1 MTIKEQ
7 CLEIKSCVY
16 KKINKLNLDAEQG
29 KSSYKAELA
38 ELRRGVGHKPGE
50 LASVT
55 GILLEALPEK
65 FFGFGNTPSYA
76 EWAVYI
82 ALTLFAVHQ
91 QSSDIENELM
101 HQQGEYIGKAIAR
114 LIRDENDRERIIRK
128 MTALLKSKDVEDLSH
143 HLKSMIYLLRSENI
157 KVDYADL
164 AQDIYKFQI
173 GEFTSSVQL
182 KWGRDFYRY
191 ALSKEIES
199 EKEKSNGK
207 E

>member
-1 MTIKEQ
+1 MTINEQ
-7 CLEIKSCVY
+7 CLEIKSCIY
-16 KKINKLNLDAEQG
+16 KKIAKLNLDAKQG
-29 KSSYKAELA
+29 NNGYKAELA

-50 LASVT
+50 LPSVT
-55 GILLEALPEK
+55 GILLEVLPEK
-65 FFGFGNTPSYA
+65 YFGFGDSPSYE

-91 QSSDIENELM
+91 QSNDIVNELM
-101 HQQGEYIGKAIAR
+101 HQQGESIGKAIAG

-128 MTALLKSKDVEDLSH
+128 MTIILKTKDVEDLSY
-143 HLKSMIYLLRSENI
+143 HLKSMIYLLRSENLKI
-157 KVDYADL
+157 DYTDL

-173 GEFTSSVQL
+173 RECTDSVRL

>member
-1 MTIKEQ
+1 MTINEQ
-7 CLEIKSCVY
+7 CMEIKSCIY
-16 KKINKLNLDAEQG
+16 KKINKLKSDARQG
-29 KSSYKAELA
+29 KSGYKAELA
-38 ELRRGVGHKPGE
+38 ELRRGVGHMPGE

-55 GILLEALPEK
+55 GILLEVLPEK
-65 FFGFGNTPSYA
+65 YFGFGNNPSYE

-91 QSSDIENELM
+91 QSNDIENELM
-101 HQQGEYIGKAIAR
+101 HQQGESIGKAIAG
-114 LIRDENDRERIIRK
+114 LIRDENDRDRIIKK
-128 MTALLKSKDVEDLSH
+128 MTIILKSKDVEDLSY
-143 HLKSMIYLLRSENI
+143 HLKSMIYLLRSGNI

-173 GEFTSSVQL
+173 REYTDSVRL
-182 KWGRDFYRY
+182 KWGREFYRY
-191 ALSKEIES
+191 ALPKENES